1 MKEALL
7 MKPIIGITSSMEL
20 EGEEYK
26 VYRDHVGAVSQAG
39 GIPFLLPYV
48 PDEKDIIHIASII
61 DGLYATGGYDIDP
74 TLFNEEPHPQLGT
87 IIPERDTFEM
97 MLMKKVLQHKKPILG
112 ICRGSQI
119 LNIVAGGDMYQDI
132 YTQID
137 YQLLQHMQKAP
148 RGHGSHYVDVVKDSL
163 LYRLTGKKRLKV
175 NSRHHQANRH
185 VPNSFLICGSSSDGI
200 IEAIESKEL
209 PFVLGLQ
216 WHPENMLVENDEDSL
231 HIFKGFISACRKRST
246 EK

>member
-1 MKEALL
+1 

-97 MLMKKVLQHKKPILG
+97 MLMKKVLQHK
-112 ICRGSQI
+112 SQFSAF
-119 LNIVAGGDMYQDI
+119 VGG
-132 YTQID
+132 
-137 YQLLQHMQKAP
+137 
-148 RGHGSHYVDVVKDSL
+148 VK
-163 LYRLTGKKRLKV
+163 
-175 NSRHHQANRH
+175 
-185 VPNSFLICGSSSDGI
+185 F
-200 IEAIESKEL
+200 
-209 PFVLGLQ
+209 
-216 WHPENMLVENDEDSL
+216 
-231 HIFKGFISACRKRST
+231 
-246 EK
+246 